1 MQNYFMRVR
10 VALPSFNPL
19 RCGRFIVGL
28 DEVCTWVK
36 FKYERLPY
44 FLFFV
49 TFVDLLGMIY
59 VIVLVTMQWRKM
71 EGMLSTNMEIG

>member
-1 MQNYFMRVR
+1 MRVR

-36 FKYERLPY
+36 FKYEI
-44 FLFFV
+44 V

-71 EGMLSTNMEIG
+71 EETLSTNMEIG